1 MTGTLRPTQA
11 ERVAAMR
18 SRLLDAAIEGLAETG
33 YSGFSTNDVVR
44 RAGVS
49 RGALAHHFPTK
60 ADLVAAAADRLVE
73 LRAAEF
79 RARFEAIAP
88 QRRTVGKALDVLW
101 TFFED
106 PSYQALLELMVAARS
121 EDELRP
127 VMAAGLRHAAEVTR
141 DVFAESFPDLA
152 ESPFIGAILDA
163 VLSLYSGLAAQ
174 MALDGDAD
182 GRQAAVRALLKGAL
196 TLAVET
202 RPHDFPN
209 PPDPTSRSPR

>member
-1 MTGTLRPTQA
+1 MTRTIRLSQA

-18 SRLLDAAIEGLAETG
+18 DRLLDAAIDCLADTG

-79 RARFEAIAP
+79 RARFGAIAP
-88 QRRTVGKALDVLW
+88 ERRTVGKALDVLW

-106 PSYQALLELMVAARS
+106 PSYQALLELIVAARS
-121 EDELRP
+121 DDELRP
-127 VMAAGLRHAAEVTR
+127 VMATGLRHAAEVTR
-141 DVFAESFPDLA
+141 DVFAEAFPDLA
-152 ESPFIGAILDA
+152 ELPFIAETLDAILA
-163 VLSLYSGLAAQ
+163 LYSGLAAQ
-174 MALDGDAD
+174 VALDGDSE
-182 GRQAAVRALLKGAL
+182 GRHAAVRTLLKGAL
-196 TLAVET
+196 TLAADT
-202 RPHDFPN
+202 RPHELLTRADRTP
-209 PPDPTSRSPR
+209 RSPR